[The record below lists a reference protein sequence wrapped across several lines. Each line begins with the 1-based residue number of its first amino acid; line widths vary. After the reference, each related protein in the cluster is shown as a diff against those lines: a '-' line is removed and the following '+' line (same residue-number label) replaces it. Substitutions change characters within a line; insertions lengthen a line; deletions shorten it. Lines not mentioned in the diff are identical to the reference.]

1 METFLPVPC
10 GHSGAELRAYLS
22 PHTSGLSRCVLFKL
36 GQQLGRHV
44 LHFVLVPNGSIHPS
58 VRQGAHQGR
67 SFSFVAPGRLLL
79 PSRKQDPRV
88 RMGPR

>member
-58 VRQGAHQGR
+58 VRQGAHQGGVL
-67 SFSFVAPGRLLL
+67 SILVFS
-79 PSRKQDPRV
+79 
-88 RMGPR
+88 